1 MTWKERAHYQKRTK
15 KKKKLS
21 ETSGSLV
28 FESKWG
34 KPHTS
39 AIIYQEL

>member
-1 MTWKERAHYQKRTK
+1 MERKSSLPEKDKK

>member
-1 MTWKERAHYQKRTK
+1 MERKSSLPEK
-15 KKKKLS
+15 DKKKKLS

>member
-1 MTWKERAHYQKRTK
+1 MERKSSLPENDK